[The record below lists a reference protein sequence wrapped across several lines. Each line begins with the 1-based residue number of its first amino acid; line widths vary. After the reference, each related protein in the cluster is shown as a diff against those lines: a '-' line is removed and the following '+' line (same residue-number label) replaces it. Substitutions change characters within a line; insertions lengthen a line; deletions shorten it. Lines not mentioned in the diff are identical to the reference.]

1 MRTFKNKRK
10 LQALILSTLFVLQQS
25 AFFPVFASTITDG
38 NGNPI
43 LPNSQTG
50 RYEIRPDMFNGKI
63 GFKEFQQLHL
73 SEGEIMNFIF
83 QWYQQK
89 QWTDGSGITHDYI
102 TGDIDTFVNFVNSQ
116 VNIQGIVNA
125 TRGVS
130 AGLKNDGNL
139 VFVSPQG
146 MVVGASGVL
155 NVGSLSVLTPTKEQ
169 FDSLKSGLIT
179 ADRNAEGF
187 SLARETDKT
196 WDSSV
201 ITTGNAPIQID
212 GKIIARGNVEMNGST
227 VSVGSTGSV
236 NAGVS
241 SDSSN
246 ESNKLILD
254 AAKKDDL
261 FNALVKVDNM
271 DTGNTFSNS
280 NGNIIITSAKG
291 TKIAQGGQVKN
302 FASASNITI
311 TNTGKEV
318 TPTVVEGVTYGGV
331 EAGIENGIN
340 IDGEVSN
347 PNGKLT
353 ITNSAGATNIGA
365 NGVLKN
371 KGTMTILNKDA
382 ATGITFA
389 GLGKNTGDLIV
400 TNEAGANGINV
411 SGSIENL
418 DGNSTYTNKAGAFT
432 VSGNLSN
439 TDDTMDIIS
448 NGTGFELTRTGT
460 ITNTGTLNVTNTGA
474 NGMKINGKVTNSVEN
489 ATFTNDAGQLLV
501 GGTITN
507 NNKVLSMTN
516 NGTGGFT
523 VSGKIVNNG
532 TKTELYNTKNALT
545 LTSSGIIENAAE
557 LILDNSGEN
566 GMGIAGTIT
575 NTNGLVSL
583 NNTNGG
589 ITVDGSITNN
599 KGNLSAVNTGANGI
613 TINGTVD
620 NKNGN
625 STYRNDAGEFLVA
638 GTVTNANGNLSMT
651 NNGVKD
657 GKGLTISGTV
667 KNNGTKL
674 SMLNTN
680 GALAV
685 TNTGKVQNTGELDM
699 RNNASGTGIAIAGS
713 VTNSGL
719 MNITNET
726 GANGLS
732 IAGTVTNSAAN
743 ANITNNTGALNISGE
758 VLNNDEI
765 MTITNNGTG
774 GLEVSGKVTGKGSKL
789 ALLNTGGALKVT
801 KTGNITNANEL
812 SIINNGKGTGIGIHG
827 TVTNN
832 GNAQITNET
841 GKDGLVITGT
851 VTNNTGDLKINNN
864 TNTLLVDS
872 SGRVN
877 SNGKSVTFENSGT
890 NGLQF
895 KGLVKQTNKGTVNV
909 IAHNS
914 DVIIGDT
921 TDNNNYITSNGTVNI
936 DITDG
941 NLYNYGVAK
950 TLIATTEGAD
960 LNVNVVNGAIGKEIT
975 GCEGGVC
982 TGIGNDSRDL
992 KLSINTSIDGI
1003 ITAISSG
1010 TGSLANIASLDKD
1023 MHVNQIKADGKV
1035 ILLADVA
1042 DVTHKGE
1049 TPYSIL
1055 NYSKD
1060 ATKPNIEGKGISI
1073 IASGS
1078 IGEKEN
1084 KLTFRQTAGDFND
1097 TAWNND
1103 KFNYKPNAQYGV
1115 DMLAIKD
1122 INVKGLD
1129 NEDGTKSDTN
1139 VCAMVSREGSIDA
1152 EFSGDTFINEIT
1164 AKNRIDLVTR
1174 GPKIYIENLG
1184 KVPTYEATGDY
1195 YGDYT
1200 NLAPQR
1206 VKITALDLG
1215 TVDNPNLDAD
1225 STIIIKNGQIAGDGL
1240 GRPSKDQDLTLV
1252 ADNSYAGGYH
1262 FHEGKDRMPGHSYVE
1277 KDTNTNVITNPD
1289 GTTDVSIRSQAVRPD
1304 DVTDIGED
1312 AGTRNYYYGKDQGD
1326 ENDNGT
1332 GSDQGD
1338 DPNYDGKQPDGTDDD
1353 NLVVPAPGDDDDDD
1367 DGPVNPGDDDDD
1379 DDGPVNPGDD
1389 DDDDDGPVNPGDDDD
1404 DDDGPVNPGD
1414 DDDDNGNNNNNGVTF
1429 DDAKQTFKKEYSDN
1443 LQIIDKR
1450 QYMRFD
1456 IADNPNVIE
1465 FESTPEV
1472 SSIINISRG
1481 GVQLAHDKKLKV
1493 GDVVPVKIK
1502 YGDLDI
1508 DANVKVISAN
1518 DHTAGAEFVDLDLAT
1533 ANKLLYLSLE
1543 LKDHSENANAKINNK
1558 NVTTYVPGQD

>member
-63 GFKEFQQLHL
+63 GFKEFQKLHL

-89 QWTDGSGITHDYI
+89 QWTDGNGITHDYI

-291 TKIAQGGQVKN
+291 TKIAQGGEVKN

-318 TPTVVEGVTYGGV
+318 TPNVIDGETYGGV

-353 ITNSAGATNIGA
+353 ITNSAGATKVGA

-599 KGNLSAVNTGANGI
+599 KGNLNAVNTGAKGI

-620 NKNGN
+620 NKNGS

-638 GTVTNANGNLSMT
+638 GTVSNAGGTLSMT

-657 GKGLTISGTV
+657 GKGLTVSGTV

-699 RNNASGTGIAIAGS
+699 R
-713 VTNSGL
+713 
-719 MNITNET
+719 
-726 GANGLS
+726 
-732 IAGTVTNSAAN
+732 
-743 ANITNNTGALNISGE
+743 
-758 VLNNDEI
+758 
-765 MTITNNGTG
+765 
-774 GLEVSGKVTGKGSKL
+774 
-789 ALLNTGGALKVT
+789 
-801 KTGNITNANEL
+801 
-812 SIINNGKGTGIGIHG
+812 NNGKGTGIGIHG

-877 SNGKSVTFENSGT
+877 SNGKSVTFENRGT
-890 NGLQF
+890 NGIQF
-895 KGLVKQTNKGTVNV
+895 KGLVKQTNKGTVDV
-909 IAHNS
+909 IGHNS

-936 DITDG
+936 NITDG

-950 TLIATTEGAD
+950 TLIATTTGAD

-982 TGIGNDSRDL
+982 TGIGTDSRDL

-1042 DVTHKGE
+1042 DINHKGE
-1049 TPYSIL
+1049 SPYSIL

-1097 TAWNND
+1097 EAWNND

-1164 AKNRIDLVTR
+1164 AKKRIDLVTR